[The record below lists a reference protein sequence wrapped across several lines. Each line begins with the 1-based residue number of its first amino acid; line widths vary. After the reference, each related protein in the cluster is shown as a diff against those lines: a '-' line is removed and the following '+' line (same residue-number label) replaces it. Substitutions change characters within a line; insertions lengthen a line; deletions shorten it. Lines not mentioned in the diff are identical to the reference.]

1 MAPLQAAGP
10 SFLYSSCDPKVIPPF
25 RNCRSGSYYA
35 GIRRKVH
42 LSPAGAYS
50 VMGVLS
56 MKLRP
61 LVSVYLVVLLVF
73 LLIVQLGSRAVTVMT
88 EKSPIEGR
96 NCIIIDAGHGGIDG
110 GATSC
115 SGVLESQINLQIS
128 LKLNDLLRFLGYETK
143 MIRTTD
149 TSVYTEGNTIASQ
162 KVSDLKNRVKMVN
175 ETENALLLSIH
186 QNTFSDG
193 RYSGA
198 QVFYAKDNVSKTLAG
213 KMQSAFIQTLNPG
226 SNRKC
231 KASDGIYLLQ
241 HIEAPGI
248 LIECGF
254 LTNAEEDAKLN
265 DEGYQKKIACVI
277 ASTLSEFLKNAPLSG

>member
-1 MAPLQAAGP
+1 
-10 SFLYSSCDPKVIPPF
+10 
-25 RNCRSGSYYA
+25 
-35 GIRRKVH
+35 
-42 LSPAGAYS
+42 
-50 VMGVLS
+50 

-61 LVSVYLVVLLVF
+61 LVSIYVVVLLVF
-73 LLIVQLGSRAVTVMT
+73 LMIVQLGSRVVTVMI
-88 EKSPIEGR
+88 EKSPIENR

-128 LKLNDLLRFLGYETK
+128 LRLNDLLRFLGHDTI

-149 TSVYTEGNTIASQ
+149 TSVYTEGNTIAAQ
-162 KVSDLKNRVKMVN
+162 KVSDLKNRVKTVN
-175 ETENALLLSIH
+175 ETENALLVSIH

-198 QVFYAKDNVSKTLAG
+198 QVFYAKDDISKFFAE
-213 KMQSAFIQTLNPG
+213 KMQSAFIEALNPG

-231 KASDGIYLLQ
+231 KSSDGIYLLQ
-241 HIEAPGI
+241 NIEAPGI

-265 DEGYQKKIACVI
+265 DAAYQKKVSCVI
-277 ASTLSEFLKNAPLSG
+277 ASTVSEFLKNAPLSS